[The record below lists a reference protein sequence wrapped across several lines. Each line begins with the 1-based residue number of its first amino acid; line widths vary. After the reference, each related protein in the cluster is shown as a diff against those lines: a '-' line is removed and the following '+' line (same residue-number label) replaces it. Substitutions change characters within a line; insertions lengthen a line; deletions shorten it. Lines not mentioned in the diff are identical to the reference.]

1 MNVSIKNY
9 YQFSLH
15 SSANIFMI
23 FLLTSLFSCKTK
35 EKTEPKV
42 QPQMV
47 QDPHSYSAPSEARV
61 KHLKWKATLDFEKKI
76 IYATAKWQIENL
88 TNADVVIFDTKDLQ
102 IEKVWLDENDI
113 AQFKLGEK
121 DSIMGQGLAVLIRPE
136 TKYVTIQ
143 YVTSPGAE
151 ALQWLQPTQT
161 AGKKY
166 PFLFT
171 QSQAILAR
179 SWVPCQDSPNIR
191 FTYEAEVTGPKD
203 LLILMSASNPERK
216 NDTGTYSFNMK
227 QAIPSYLLALTAGD
241 LAFKS
246 ISNRCGIY
254 AEPTMIDKATWE
266 FEDLDKMV
274 AGAEELYGG
283 YQWERY
289 DVVVLPPSFPFGG
302 MENPRITFAT
312 PTILAGD
319 RSLTSLIAHELAHSW
334 SGNLVTNA
342 TWNDF
347 WLNEGFTVYFEHRIM
362 EKLYGRDYSEML
374 AVLNL
379 QDLGVTIAE
388 LKKDNLYSDTKLLL
402 NLEDRNPDDGVTD
415 IAYNKGYFFLRL
427 IEETH
432 GREKFDSFLKIYFSE
447 NAFRSM
453 NTDSFI
459 NYIKKFYREK
469 FNIDLPDSLFQEWIF
484 TEGLPLSCPKP
495 VSNRFTKVEDVL
507 MKWVTTQILDSDA
520 SRQWSTH
527 EWLHFV
533 KNLPEAVTPKQMQQL
548 DAFGKFTQSG
558 NAEIVC
564 AWLVKCIR
572 HSYEP
577 AYRKLENFLINTGR
591 RKFLTPLYTELIK
604 TREGK
609 ERARDIYAKARLNY
623 HFVAVS
629 TVEKLLQQNG

>member
-1 MNVSIKNY
+1 MKVLIKSY
-9 YQFSLH
+9 YQLTVRN
-15 SSANIFMI
+15 SASVFMI
-23 FLLTSLFSCKTK
+23 FLLTLLLFSCNK
-35 EKTEPKV
+35 EKKTGQKV
-42 QPQMV
+42 QLPMA

-61 KHLKWKATLDFEKKI
+61 KHLQWKATLDFENKI
-76 IYATAKWQIENL
+76 IQATAKWEIENFAD
-88 TNADVVIFDTKDLQ
+88 ADVVIFDIKDLQ
-102 IEKVWLDENDI
+102 IKKVWLDESDS
-113 AQFKLGEK
+113 AQFKLTER
-121 DSIMGQGLAVLIRPE
+121 DSILGQGLAVLIEPQ
-136 TKYVTIQ
+136 TKFVTIQ
-143 YVTSPGAE
+143 YVTSPDAE

-203 LLILMSASNPERK
+203 LLILMSASNPDKK
-216 NDTGTYSFNMK
+216 NESGTYNFSMK

-241 LAFKS
+241 LAFS
-246 ISNRCGIY
+246 AISNRCGIY
-254 AEPTMIDKATWE
+254 AEPTMIDKSTWE
-266 FEDLDKMV
+266 FEDLEKMV
-274 AGAEELYGG
+274 VGAEELYGA

-289 DVVVLPPSFPFGG
+289 DVIVLPPSFPFGG

-379 QDLGVTIAE
+379 QDLNVTISD
-388 LKKDNLYSDTKLLL
+388 LKKDNLYQDTKLLL

-427 IEETH
+427 IEETY
-432 GREKFDSFLKIYFSE
+432 GREKFDSFLKVYFSE
-447 NAFRSM
+447 NAFHSM
-453 NTDSFI
+453 NTNSFI
-459 NYIKKFYREK
+459 GYIKRFYKEK
-469 FNIDLPDSLFQEWIF
+469 FNNELPETLFQEWIF
-484 TEGLPLSCPKP
+484 TEGLPQSCPNP
-495 VSNRFTKVEDVL
+495 VSDRFTKVEDVL
-507 MKWVTTQILDSDA
+507 KQWVKTQTLNPDM
-520 SRQWSTH
+520 SRQWSTQ
-527 EWLHFV
+527 EWLHFI
-533 KNLPEAVTPKQMQQL
+533 KNLPEDLTFKQMQQL
-548 DAFGKFTQSG
+548 DALGKFTKSG

-564 AWLVKCIR
+564 AWLVHCIR
-572 HSYEP
+572 HHYEP
-577 AYRKLENFLINTGR
+577 AYGKLETFLVNTGR
-591 RKFLTPLYTELIK
+591 RKFLTPLYTELVNTEDGKK
-604 TREGK
+604 T
-609 ERARDIYAKARLNY
+609 ARRIYTKARPNY

-629 TVEKLLQQNG
+629 TVDKLLQ